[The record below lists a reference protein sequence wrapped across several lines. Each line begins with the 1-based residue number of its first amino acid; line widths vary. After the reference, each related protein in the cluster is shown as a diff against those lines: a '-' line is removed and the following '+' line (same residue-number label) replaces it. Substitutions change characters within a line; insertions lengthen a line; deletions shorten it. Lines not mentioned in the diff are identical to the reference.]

1 MIFVLCHIKPRI
13 SYPYFW
19 CGTIF
24 LFTIKY
30 NFLHSHS
37 LNGLGQSLVW
47 DWAEALLVS
56 IFTFVA
62 STLSLYRLLR
72 LSPFSVRGWAE
83 LDETYFFYSYVG
95 RARLFGGAYA
105 SFSFPPPPITI
116 TNYQVKYQVPNS
128 YPRFTVVSVLSLE
141 LTILF

>member
-1 MIFVLCHIKPRI
+1 MIFALCHIKPRI
-13 SYPYFW
+13 SYPHFR

-37 LNGLGQSLVW
+37 LNRLGQSLVW

-72 LSPFSVRGWAE
+72 LSPFSIRGWAE

-95 RARLFGGAYA
+95 QARLFGGPMLL
-105 SFSFPPPPITI
+105 SHFHHLQLPLLIIKSNTKFPTAIPD
-116 TNYQVKYQVPNS
+116 
-128 YPRFTVVSVLSLE
+128 SL
-141 LTILF
+141 